1 MTLDVS
7 KPKRGTSYY
16 GGDEPVDEHLSATP
30 SIELLRAKKIK
41 QKKINKLRYAEYYD
55 QQELLDSLYSE
66 SQKGAIFDKLMKH
79 IVSDANILMAYRS
92 IKRNAGSRTPGTDKL
107 NIKDIEKFEPEVV
120 CNRVR
125 NILNNY
131 QPRNVRRKDIP
142 KPNGKT
148 RPLGIPCVWD
158 RLIQQC
164 ILQILEPIC
173 EAKFFNGSFG
183 FRPLRSAENA
193 INEVYRYIN
202 RSNLYYMIEV
212 DIEGFFDNVNHTKLI
227 RQMWTLGIR
236 DKQLLCII
244 KKILKAPIQMPDG
257 TVITPEKGTPQG
269 GIISPLL
276 ANIALN
282 EFDWHMES
290 QWGENPLAYKW
301 KGGIAP
307 NGTFSKGSSFRE
319 MRKTNLKEMHTIRY
333 ADDVR
338 ILCATRSEAQK
349 VLYGVAEWLKKRLD
363 LNVSME
369 KTRIVNLRKKPGEF
383 LGIEIRTKRKGHKD
397 VIVSHMCPKAIE
409 RTKIALRKQIK
420 VIQRSGNKNQAIAN
434 IQLYNSEV
442 RGIHNYFR
450 MATDI
455 TTDCQEIHNSIY
467 MAMYNRLYPLRK
479 GSLPPN
485 SGDYKNYGE
494 CKRIMEHQGH
504 YILPIAYA
512 HHRKTVG
519 KKKSVNLYTPDGR
532 KWKHD
537 NLMFRNAWLLGELY
551 KYPVRNRSIEYNDNR
566 VSLFAAQ
573 RGRCA
578 ITGKDFL
585 FQEEIHCHHKTPR
598 AMGGKD
604 GYNNLVLILEDVH
617 RLLHSKQKSTIDF
630 YLGLL
635 KLNDKQMEKLN
646 RLRELAGY
654 PVITHYC

>member
-1 MTLDVS
+1 M
-7 KPKRGTSYY
+7 
-16 GGDEPVDEHLSATP
+16 DEHLSIKTP
-30 SIELLRAKKIK
+30 SEILRGKKIK

-55 QQELLDSLYSE
+55 QQDLLDNLYSE
-66 SQKGAIFDKLMKH
+66 SEKGTVFCKLMKH
-79 IVSDANILMAYRS
+79 IVSDANIMMAYRS
-92 IKRNAGSRTPGTDKL
+92 IKRNSGSKTPGTDGL
-107 NIKDIEKFEPEVV
+107 NITDIEKLEPEVV

-148 RPLGIPCVWD
+148 RPLGIPCIWD

-173 EAKFFNGSFG
+173 EAKFSNNSFG

-193 INEVYRYIN
+193 MNEVYRYIN
-202 RSNLYYMIEV
+202 RSNLYYMIEL
-212 DIEGFFDNVNHTKLI
+212 DIEGFFDNVDHSKLI
-227 RQMWTLGIR
+227 RQMWTMGIQ

-244 KKILKAPIQMPDG
+244 KKILKAKILMPDR
-257 TVITPEKGTPQG
+257 TLITPTKGTPQG

-276 ANIALN
+276 ANIVLN
-282 EFDWHMES
+282 ELDWHIES

-301 KGGIAP
+301 KGGIAQ

-319 MRKTNLKEMHTIRY
+319 MRKTNLKELHIIRY

-338 ILCATRSEAQK
+338 IMCATKKEAER
-349 VLYGVAEWLKKRLD
+349 VLYGVVEWLQKRLK

-369 KTRIVNLRKKPGEF
+369 KTRIVNLRKQYGEF
-383 LGIEIRTKRKGHKD
+383 LGIEIRTKRKGEKD
-397 VIVSHMCPKAIE
+397 VIASHMCRKAIE
-409 RTKIALRKQIK
+409 RSKKALKEQIK
-420 VIQRSGNKNQAIAN
+420 VIQHSGNKNQIIEN

-455 TTDCQEIHNSIY
+455 TVDCQEIHNSLY
-467 MAMYNRLYPLRK
+467 MMMYNRLKPLKKCTLSPR
-479 GSLPPN
+479 L
-485 SGDYKNYGE
+485 GDYKNYGK
-494 CKRIMEHQGH
+494 CKRIMECKGH

-512 HHRKTVG
+512 SHRKTVG

-537 NLMFRNAWLLGELY
+537 NLMFGNAHLLGELY
-551 KYPVRNRSIEYNDNR
+551 RYPVRDRSIEYNDNR

-578 ITGKDFL
+578 ITGKEFL
-585 FQEEIHCHHKTPR
+585 SQEEIHCHHKKPISK
-598 AMGGKD
+598 GGKD

-617 RLLHSKQKSTIDF
+617 RLVHAKKESTIAR
-630 YLGLL
+630 YLSLL
-635 KLNDKQMEKLN
+635 KLNDKQLSKLN
-646 RLRELAGY
+646 HFREIAEL
-654 PVITHYC
+654 PLIT

>member
-1 MTLDVS
+1 M
-7 KPKRGTSYY
+7 
-16 GGDEPVDEHLSATP
+16 DEHLSIKIP
-30 SIELLRAKKIK
+30 SEIQRVKKIK

-55 QQELLDSLYSE
+55 QQDLLDNLYSE
-66 SQKGAIFDKLMKH
+66 SKKGTVFCKLMKH
-79 IVSDANILMAYRS
+79 IVSDANIMMAYRS
-92 IKRNAGSRTPGTDKL
+92 IKRNAGSKTPGTDGL
-107 NIKDIEKFEPEVV
+107 NITDIEKLEPEVV

-148 RPLGIPCVWD
+148 RPLGIPCIWD

-173 EAKFFNGSFG
+173 EAKFSNNSFG

-193 INEVYRYIN
+193 MNEVYRYIN
-202 RSNLYYMIEV
+202 RSNLYYMIEL
-212 DIEGFFDNVNHTKLI
+212 DIEGFFDNVDHSKLI
-227 RQMWTLGIR
+227 RQMWTMGIQ

-244 KKILKAPIQMPDG
+244 KKILKAKILMPDK
-257 TVITPEKGTPQG
+257 TLITPTKGTPQG

-276 ANIALN
+276 ANIVLN
-282 EFDWHMES
+282 ELDWHIES

-301 KGGIAP
+301 KGGIAQ

-319 MRKTNLKEMHTIRY
+319 MRKTNLKELHIIRY

-338 ILCATRSEAQK
+338 IMCATRKEAER
-349 VLYGVAEWLKKRLD
+349 VLYGVVEWLQKRLK

-369 KTRIVNLRKKPGEF
+369 KTRIVNLRKQYGEF
-383 LGIEIRTKRKGHKD
+383 LGIEIRTKRKGEKD
-397 VIVSHMCPKAIE
+397 VIASHMCRKAIE
-409 RTKIALRKQIK
+409 RSKKALKEQIK
-420 VIQRSGNKNQAIAN
+420 VIQHSGNKNQIIEN

-455 TTDCQEIHNSIY
+455 IVDCQEIHNSLY
-467 MAMYNRLYPLRK
+467 MMMYNRLKPLKKCTLSPR
-479 GSLPPN
+479 L
-485 SGDYKNYGE
+485 GDYKNYGK
-494 CKRIMEHQGH
+494 CKRIMECKGH

-512 HHRKTVG
+512 SHRKTVG

-537 NLMFRNAWLLGELY
+537 NLMFGNAHLLGELY
-551 KYPVRNRSIEYNDNR
+551 RYPVRDRSIEYNDNR

-578 ITGKDFL
+578 ITGKEFL
-585 FQEEIHCHHKTPR
+585 SQEEIHCHHKKPISK
-598 AMGGKD
+598 GGKD

-617 RLLHSKQKSTIDF
+617 RLVHAKKEGTIAR
-630 YLGLL
+630 YLSLL
-635 KLNDKQMEKLN
+635 KLNDKQLSKLN
-646 RLRELAGY
+646 HFREIAEL
-654 PVITHYC
+654 PLIT

>member
-1 MTLDVS
+1 M
-7 KPKRGTSYY
+7 RG
-16 GGDEPVDEHLSATP
+16 
-30 SIELLRAKKIK
+30 KKIK

-55 QQELLDSLYSE
+55 QQDLLDSLYSE
-66 SQKGAIFDKLMKH
+66 SEKGTVFCKLMKH
-79 IVSDANILMAYRS
+79 IVSDANIMMAYRS
-92 IKRNAGSRTPGTDKL
+92 IKRNAGSKTPGTDGL
-107 NIKDIEKFEPEVV
+107 NITDIEKLEPEVV

-148 RPLGIPCVWD
+148 RPLGIPCIWD

-173 EAKFFNGSFG
+173 EAKFSNNSFG

-193 INEVYRYIN
+193 MNEVYRYIN
-202 RSNLYYMIEV
+202 RSNLYYMIEL
-212 DIEGFFDNVNHTKLI
+212 DIEGFFDNVDHSKLI
-227 RQMWTLGIR
+227 RQMWTMGIQ

-244 KKILKAPIQMPDG
+244 KKILKAKILMPDR
-257 TVITPEKGTPQG
+257 TLITPTKGTPQG

-276 ANIALN
+276 ANIVLN
-282 EFDWHMES
+282 ELDWHIES

-301 KGGIAP
+301 KGGIAQ

-319 MRKTNLKEMHTIRY
+319 MRKTNLKELHIIRY

-338 ILCATRSEAQK
+338 IMCATRKEAER
-349 VLYGVAEWLKKRLD
+349 VLYGVVEWLQKRLK

-369 KTRIVNLRKKPGEF
+369 KTRIVNLRKQYGEF
-383 LGIEIRTKRKGHKD
+383 LGIEIRTKRKGEKD
-397 VIVSHMCPKAIE
+397 VIASHMCRKAIE
-409 RTKIALRKQIK
+409 RSKKALKEQIK
-420 VIQRSGNKNQAIAN
+420 VIQHSGNKNQIIEN

-455 TTDCQEIHNSIY
+455 IVDCQEIHNSLY
-467 MAMYNRLYPLRK
+467 MMMYNRLKPLKKCTLSPR
-479 GSLPPN
+479 L
-485 SGDYKNYGE
+485 GDYKNYGK
-494 CKRIMEHQGH
+494 CKRIMECKGH

-512 HHRKTVG
+512 SHRKTVG

-537 NLMFRNAWLLGELY
+537 NLMFGNAHLLGELY
-551 KYPVRNRSIEYNDNR
+551 RYPVRDRSIEYNDNR

-578 ITGKDFL
+578 ITGKEFL
-585 FQEEIHCHHKTPR
+585 SQEEIHCHHKKPISK
-598 AMGGKD
+598 GGKD

-617 RLLHSKQKSTIDF
+617 RLVHAKKEGTIAR
-630 YLGLL
+630 YLSLL
-635 KLNDKQMEKLN
+635 KLNDKQLSKLN
-646 RLRELAGY
+646 HFREIAEL
-654 PVITHYC
+654 PLIT

>member
-1 MTLDVS
+1 M
-7 KPKRGTSYY
+7 
-16 GGDEPVDEHLSATP
+16 DEHLSIKTP
-30 SIELLRAKKIK
+30 SEIQRVKKIK

-55 QQELLDSLYSE
+55 QQDLLDNLYSE
-66 SQKGAIFDKLMKH
+66 SKKGTVFCKLMKH
-79 IVSDANILMAYRS
+79 IVSDANIMMAYRS
-92 IKRNAGSRTPGTDKL
+92 IKRNAGSKTPGTDGL
-107 NIKDIEKFEPEVV
+107 NITDIEKLEPEVV

-148 RPLGIPCVWD
+148 RPLGIPCIWD

-173 EAKFFNGSFG
+173 EAKFSNNSFG

-193 INEVYRYIN
+193 MNEVYRYIN
-202 RSNLYYMIEV
+202 RSNLYYMIEL
-212 DIEGFFDNVNHTKLI
+212 DIEGFFDNVDHSKLI
-227 RQMWTLGIR
+227 RQMWTMGIQ

-244 KKILKAPIQMPDG
+244 KKILKAKILMPDR
-257 TVITPEKGTPQG
+257 TLITPTKGTPQG

-276 ANIALN
+276 ANIVLN
-282 EFDWHMES
+282 ELDWHIES

-301 KGGIAP
+301 KGGIAQ

-319 MRKTNLKEMHTIRY
+319 MRKTNLKELHIIRY

-338 ILCATRSEAQK
+338 IMCATRKEAER
-349 VLYGVAEWLKKRLD
+349 VLYGVVEWLQKRLK

-369 KTRIVNLRKKPGEF
+369 KTRIVNLRKQYGEF
-383 LGIEIRTKRKGHKD
+383 LGIEIRTKRKGEKD
-397 VIVSHMCPKAIE
+397 VIASHMCRKAIE
-409 RTKIALRKQIK
+409 RSKKALKEQIK
-420 VIQRSGNKNQAIAN
+420 VIQHSGNKNQIIEN

-455 TTDCQEIHNSIY
+455 IVDCQEIHNSLY
-467 MAMYNRLYPLRK
+467 MMMYNRLKPLKKCTLSPR
-479 GSLPPN
+479 L
-485 SGDYKNYGE
+485 GDYKNYGK
-494 CKRIMEHQGH
+494 CKRIMECKGH

-512 HHRKTVG
+512 SHRKTVG
-519 KKKSVNLYTPDGR
+519 KKKNVNLYTPDGR

-537 NLMFRNAWLLGELY
+537 NLMFGNAHLLGELY
-551 KYPVRNRSIEYNDNR
+551 RYPVRDRSIEYNDNR

-578 ITGKDFL
+578 ITGKEFL
-585 FQEEIHCHHKTPR
+585 SQEEIHCHHKKPISK
-598 AMGGKD
+598 GGKD

-617 RLLHSKQKSTIDF
+617 RLVHAKKEGTIAR
-630 YLGLL
+630 YLSLL
-635 KLNDKQMEKLN
+635 KLNDKQLSKLN
-646 RLRELAGY
+646 HFREIAEL
-654 PVITHYC
+654 PLIT

>member
-1 MTLDVS
+1 M
-7 KPKRGTSYY
+7 
-16 GGDEPVDEHLSATP
+16 DEHLSIKTP
-30 SIELLRAKKIK
+30 SEIQRVKKIK
-41 QKKINKLRYAEYYD
+41 QKKINKHRYAEYYD
-55 QQELLDSLYSE
+55 QQDLLDNLYSE
-66 SQKGAIFDKLMKH
+66 SKKGTVFCKLMKH
-79 IVSDANILMAYRS
+79 IVSDANIMMAYRS
-92 IKRNAGSRTPGTDKL
+92 IKRNAGSKTPGTDGL
-107 NIKDIEKFEPEVV
+107 NITDIEKLEPEVV

-148 RPLGIPCVWD
+148 RPLGIPCIWD

-173 EAKFFNGSFG
+173 EAKFSNNSFG

-193 INEVYRYIN
+193 MNEVYRYIN
-202 RSNLYYMIEV
+202 RSNLYYMIEL
-212 DIEGFFDNVNHTKLI
+212 DIEGFFDNVDHSKLI
-227 RQMWTLGIR
+227 RQMWTMGIQ

-244 KKILKAPIQMPDG
+244 KKILKAKILMPDR
-257 TVITPEKGTPQG
+257 TLITPTKGTPQG

-276 ANIALN
+276 ANIVLN
-282 EFDWHMES
+282 ELDWHIES

-301 KGGIAP
+301 KGGIAQ

-319 MRKTNLKEMHTIRY
+319 MRKTNLKELHIIRY

-338 ILCATRSEAQK
+338 IMCATRKEAER
-349 VLYGVAEWLKKRLD
+349 VLYGVVEWLQKRLK

-369 KTRIVNLRKKPGEF
+369 KTRIVNLRKQYGEF
-383 LGIEIRTKRKGHKD
+383 LGIEIRTKRKGEKD
-397 VIVSHMCPKAIE
+397 VIASHMCRKAIE
-409 RTKIALRKQIK
+409 RSKKALKEQIK
-420 VIQRSGNKNQAIAN
+420 VIQHSGNKNQIIEN

-455 TTDCQEIHNSIY
+455 IVDCQEIHNSLY
-467 MAMYNRLYPLRK
+467 MMMYNRLKPLKKCTLSPR
-479 GSLPPN
+479 L
-485 SGDYKNYGE
+485 GDYKNYGK
-494 CKRIMEHQGH
+494 CKRIMECKGH

-512 HHRKTVG
+512 SHRKTVG

-537 NLMFRNAWLLGELY
+537 NLMFGNAHLLGELY
-551 KYPVRNRSIEYNDNR
+551 RYPVRDRSIEYNDNR

-578 ITGKDFL
+578 ITGKEFL
-585 FQEEIHCHHKTPR
+585 SQEEIHCHHKKPISK
-598 AMGGKD
+598 GGKD

-617 RLLHSKQKSTIDF
+617 RLVHAKKEGTIAR
-630 YLGLL
+630 YLSLL
-635 KLNDKQMEKLN
+635 KLNDKQLSKLN
-646 RLRELAGY
+646 HFREIAEL
-654 PVITHYC
+654 PLIT

>member
-1 MTLDVS
+1 M
-7 KPKRGTSYY
+7 
-16 GGDEPVDEHLSATP
+16 DEHLSIKTP
-30 SIELLRAKKIK
+30 SEIQRVKKIK

-55 QQELLDSLYSE
+55 QQDLLDNLYSE
-66 SQKGAIFDKLMKH
+66 SKKGTVFCKLMKH
-79 IVSDANILMAYRS
+79 IVSDANIMMAYRS
-92 IKRNAGSRTPGTDKL
+92 IKRNAGSKTPGTDGL
-107 NIKDIEKFEPEVV
+107 NITDIEKLEPEVV

-148 RPLGIPCVWD
+148 RPLGIPCIWD

-173 EAKFFNGSFG
+173 EAKFSNNSFG

-193 INEVYRYIN
+193 MNEVYRYIN
-202 RSNLYYMIEV
+202 RSNLYYMIEL
-212 DIEGFFDNVNHTKLI
+212 DIEGFFDNVDHSKLI
-227 RQMWTLGIR
+227 RQMWTMGIQ

-244 KKILKAPIQMPDG
+244 KKILKAKILMPDR
-257 TVITPEKGTPQG
+257 TLITPTKGTPQG

-276 ANIALN
+276 ANIVLN
-282 EFDWHMES
+282 ELDWHIES

-301 KGGIAP
+301 KGGIAQ

-319 MRKTNLKEMHTIRY
+319 MRKTNLKELHIIRY

-338 ILCATRSEAQK
+338 IMCATRKEAER
-349 VLYGVAEWLKKRLD
+349 VLYGVVEWLQKRLK

-369 KTRIVNLRKKPGEF
+369 KICIVNLRKQYGEF
-383 LGIEIRTKRKGHKD
+383 LGIEIRTKRKGEKD
-397 VIVSHMCPKAIE
+397 VIASHMCRKAIE
-409 RTKIALRKQIK
+409 RSKKALKEQIK
-420 VIQRSGNKNQAIAN
+420 VIQHSGNKNQIIEN

-455 TTDCQEIHNSIY
+455 IVDCQEIHNSLY
-467 MAMYNRLYPLRK
+467 MMMYNRLKPLKKCTLSPR
-479 GSLPPN
+479 L
-485 SGDYKNYGE
+485 GDYKNYGK
-494 CKRIMEHQGH
+494 CKRIMECKGH

-512 HHRKTVG
+512 SHRKTVG

-537 NLMFRNAWLLGELY
+537 NLMFGNAHLLGELY
-551 KYPVRNRSIEYNDNR
+551 RYPVRDRSIEYNDNR

-578 ITGKDFL
+578 ITGKEFL
-585 FQEEIHCHHKTPR
+585 SQEEIHCHHKKPISK
-598 AMGGKD
+598 GGKD

-617 RLLHSKQKSTIDF
+617 RLVHAKKEGTIAR
-630 YLGLL
+630 YLSLL
-635 KLNDKQMEKLN
+635 KLNDKQLSKLN
-646 RLRELAGY
+646 HFREIAEL
-654 PVITHYC
+654 PLIT

>member
-1 MTLDVS
+1 M
-7 KPKRGTSYY
+7 
-16 GGDEPVDEHLSATP
+16 DEHLSIKTP
-30 SIELLRAKKIK
+30 SEIQRVKKIK

-55 QQELLDSLYSE
+55 QQDLLDNLYSE
-66 SQKGAIFDKLMKH
+66 SKKGTVFCKLMKH
-79 IVSDANILMAYRS
+79 IVSDANIMMAYRS
-92 IKRNAGSRTPGTDKL
+92 IKRNAGSKTPGTDGL
-107 NIKDIEKFEPEVV
+107 NITDIEKLEPEVV

-148 RPLGIPCVWD
+148 RPLGIPCIWD

-173 EAKFFNGSFG
+173 EAKFSNNSFG

-193 INEVYRYIN
+193 MNEVYRYIN
-202 RSNLYYMIEV
+202 RSNLYYMIEL
-212 DIEGFFDNVNHTKLI
+212 DIEGFFDNVDHSKLI
-227 RQMWTLGIR
+227 RQMWTMGIQ

-244 KKILKAPIQMPDG
+244 KKILKAKILMPDR
-257 TVITPEKGTPQG
+257 TLITPTKGTPQG

-276 ANIALN
+276 ANIVLN
-282 EFDWHMES
+282 ELDWHIES

-301 KGGIAP
+301 KGGIAQ

-319 MRKTNLKEMHTIRY
+319 MRKTNLKELHIIRY

-338 ILCATRSEAQK
+338 IMCATRKEAER
-349 VLYGVAEWLKKRLD
+349 VLYGVVEWLQKRLK

-369 KTRIVNLRKKPGEF
+369 KTRIVNLRKQYGEF
-383 LGIEIRTKRKGHKD
+383 LGIEIRTKRKGEKD
-397 VIVSHMCPKAIE
+397 VIASHMCRKAIE
-409 RTKIALRKQIK
+409 RSKKALKEQIK
-420 VIQRSGNKNQAIAN
+420 VIQHSGNKNQIIEN

-455 TTDCQEIHNSIY
+455 IVDCQEIHNSLY
-467 MAMYNRLYPLRK
+467 MMMYNRLKPLKKCTLSPR
-479 GSLPPN
+479 L
-485 SGDYKNYGE
+485 GDYKNYGK
-494 CKRIMEHQGH
+494 CKRIMECKGH

-512 HHRKTVG
+512 SHRKTVG

-537 NLMFRNAWLLGELY
+537 NLMFGNAHLLGELY
-551 KYPVRNRSIEYNDNR
+551 RYPVRDRSIEYNDNR

-578 ITGKDFL
+578 ITGKEFL
-585 FQEEIHCHHKTPR
+585 SQEEIHCHHKKPISK
-598 AMGGKD
+598 GGKD

-617 RLLHSKQKSTIDF
+617 RLVHAKKEGTIAR
-630 YLGLL
+630 YLSLL
-635 KLNDKQMEKLN
+635 KLNDKQLSKLN
-646 RLRELAGY
+646 HFREIAEL
-654 PVITHYC
+654 PLIT

>member
-1 MTLDVS
+1 MS
-7 KPKRGTSYY
+7 KPKRGTSNN
-16 GGDEPVDEHLSATP
+16 GGDEPVDEQLSARP
-30 SIELLRAKKIK
+30 PVEIQKVKKIK

-55 QQELLDSLYSE
+55 QQELLDSLYKD
-66 SQKGAIFDKLMKH
+66 SQNGAIFDKLMKH
-79 IVSDANILMAYRS
+79 IVSDANIMMAYRS
-92 IKRNAGSRTPGTDKL
+92 IKRNAGSRTPGTDGL
-107 NIKDIEKFEPEVV
+107 NIADIEKLEPEVV
-120 CNRVR
+120 CKRVR

-148 RPLGIPCVWD
+148 RPLGIPCIWD

-173 EAKFFNGSFG
+173 EAKFFDGSFG

-212 DIEGFFDNVNHTKLI
+212 DIKGFFDNVNHSKLI
-227 RQMWTLGIR
+227 RQMWAMGIR
-236 DKQLLCII
+236 DKQLLCVV
-244 KKILKAPIQMPDG
+244 KKILKAKIQMPDG
-257 TVITPEKGTPQG
+257 NILEPTKGTPQG

-276 ANIALN
+276 ANIVLN
-282 EFDWHMES
+282 ELDWHMES

-301 KGGIAP
+301 KGGVAP

-338 ILCATRSEAQK
+338 ILCATKSEAHK
-349 VLYGVAEWLKKRLD
+349 TLYGVAEWLKKRLD
-363 LNVSME
+363 LDVSME
-369 KTRIVNLRKKPGEF
+369 KTRIVNLRKQSGEF
-383 LGIEIRTKRKGHKD
+383 LGIEIRTKRKGKKD
-397 VIVSHMCPKAIE
+397 VITSHMCPKAIE
-409 RTKIALRKQIK
+409 RTKVALKKQIK
-420 VIQRSGNKNQAIAN
+420 VIQRSGNKNQAITN
-434 IQLYNSEV
+434 IQLYNAEV
-442 RGIHNYFR
+442 RGIHNYFC

-467 MAMYNRLYPLRK
+467 KALYNRLKPLK
-479 GSLPPN
+479 KCSLSPKL
-485 SGDYKNYGE
+485 GDYKNYGK
-494 CKRIMEHQGH
+494 CKRIMECQGH
-504 YILPIAYA
+504 YILPIAYV

-519 KKKSVNLYTPDGR
+519 KKKAVNLYTPEGR

-551 KYPVRNRSIEYNDNR
+551 KYPVRDRSIEYNDNR
-566 VSLFAAQ
+566 VSLFSAQ

-578 ITGKDFL
+578 ITGRDFL
-585 FQEEIHCHHKTPR
+585 CQEEIHCHHKTPR
-598 AMGGKD
+598 AKGGKD

-617 RLLHSKQKSTIDF
+617 KLVHSTKKSTIDF

-635 KLNDKQMEKLN
+635 KLNDKQLKKLN
-646 RLRELAGY
+646 HLRELAGL
-654 PVITHYC
+654 PAISREQ

>member
-1 MTLDVS
+1 M
-7 KPKRGTSYY
+7 
-16 GGDEPVDEHLSATP
+16 DEQLSVRTP
-30 SIELLRAKKIK
+30 CEIQVVKKIR

-55 QQELLDSLYSE
+55 QQELLDNLYKE
-66 SQKGAIFDKLMKH
+66 SQKGAIFDKLMKY
-79 IVSDANILMAYRS
+79 IVSDANIMMAYRS
-92 IKRNAGSRTPGTDKL
+92 IRRNSGSKTPGTDGL
-107 NIKDIEKFEPEVV
+107 NITDIERFEPEVV
-120 CNRVR
+120 CKRVR

-131 QPRNVRRKDIP
+131 QPRNVRRRDIP

-148 RPLGIPCVWD
+148 RPLGIPCIWD

-212 DIEGFFDNVNHTKLI
+212 DIEGFFDNVNHSKLI
-227 RQMWTLGIR
+227 RQMWTMGIR
-236 DKQLLCII
+236 DKQLICII
-244 KKILKAPIQMPDG
+244 KKILKAKIKMPDG
-257 TVITPEKGTPQG
+257 TISTPDKGTPQG

-276 ANIALN
+276 ANMVLN
-282 EFDWHMES
+282 ELDWHMES

-319 MRKTNLKEMHTIRY
+319 MRKTDLKEMHIIRY

-338 ILCATRSEAQK
+338 IMCANRKDAERT
-349 VLYGVAEWLKKRLD
+349 LYGLAEWLKKRLD

-369 KTRIVNLRKKPGEF
+369 KTRIVNLRKQSGEF
-383 LGIEIRTKRKGHKD
+383 LGIEIRTKRKGEKD
-397 VIVSHMCPKAIE
+397 VVVSHMCHKAIE
-409 RTKIALRKQIK
+409 RTKVALKEQIK
-420 VIQRSGNKNQAIAN
+420 VIQRSGSKNQAIAN
-434 IQLYNSEV
+434 IQKYNAEV
-442 RGIHNYFR
+442 RGVHNYFC

-467 MAMYNRLYPLRK
+467 KAMYNRLKPLK
-479 GSLPPN
+479 KCSLSPRL
-485 SGDYKNYGE
+485 GDYKNYGK
-494 CKRIMEHQGH
+494 CKRIMEYQEH

-512 HHRKTVG
+512 HHRKTAG
-519 KKKSVNLYTPDGR
+519 KKKAVNLYTPEGR

-537 NLMFRNAWLLGELY
+537 NLTFSNACLLRELY
-551 KYPVRNRSIEYNDNR
+551 KYPVRDRSIEYNDNR

-578 ITGKDFL
+578 ITGIEFL
-585 FQEEIHCHHKTPR
+585 SQEEIHCHHKIPKSK
-598 AMGGKD
+598 GGKD

-617 RLLHSKQKSTIDF
+617 RLIHSTKKSTIDVH
-630 YLGLL
+630 LSLL
-635 KLNDKQMEKLN
+635 MLNDKQLKKLN
-646 RLRELAGY
+646 QLRKTAGVL
-654 PVITHYC
+654 PIEESM